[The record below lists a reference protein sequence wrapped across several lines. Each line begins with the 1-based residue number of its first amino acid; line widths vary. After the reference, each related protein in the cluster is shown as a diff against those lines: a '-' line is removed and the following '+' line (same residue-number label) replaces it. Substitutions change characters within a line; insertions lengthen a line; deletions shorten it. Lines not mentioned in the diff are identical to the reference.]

1 MGLYLFCKG
10 VKSLVDFFVFGWLFF
25 WWLVG
30 ISMVV
35 IIFFIDIFFYIIG
48 VVVNWGI
55 VGNWEWWIFVVFYV
69 IMIYIFVKM
78 WWCLEVI
85 IDVELIE
92 ICYGGNMV
100 VVLWGVKVFIFVI
113 FMNCIVIGYVML
125 VMVKVVEVL

>member
-1 MGLYLFCKG
+1 
-10 VKSLVDFFVFGWLFF
+10 
-25 WWLVG
+25 
-30 ISMVV
+30 MVV